1 MYPPEKRPDLSSHS
15 MHVLVTGGAG
25 FIGSH
30 STDAL
35 LTAGAQVT
43 VLDNFSNGKR
53 ANLPGEHA
61 ALRIIEGDIRD
72 PAEVPKALDGV
83 THVLHLAAQ
92 VSVQSSV
99 ADPVNSCHNNVVG
112 FLNVLDAARQ
122 AGVKRMVYASSA
134 AVYGTP
140 KALPLDESAPV
151 APISPY
157 GLEKYIDDQYA
168 ALYLGLYGFSALGM
182 RYFNVYGP
190 RQDPRSPY
198 AGVIS
203 KFTDAMAADRPVRIF
218 GDGGQTRDF
227 VFVKDIARMNLLALQ
242 LGPEAAGVCNIGTG
256 TSVTLLRMVDAL
268 AAAAGKPVARQFEPP
283 ATGDIRDSAM
293 SPARL
298 LALFGEKPATPLTDG
313 LKQLL
318 ASP

>member
-1 MYPPEKRPDLSSHS
+1 MSAV

-35 LTAGAQVT
+35 LASGARVRI
-43 VLDNFSNGKR
+43 LDNFSNGR
-53 ANLPGEHA
+53 RGNLPSGNARLE
-61 ALRIIEGDIRD
+61 IVEGDIRD
-72 PAEVPKALDGV
+72 TATVASTLAGC

-92 VSVQSSV
+92 VSVQASV
-99 ADPVNSCHNNVVG
+99 ADPVNSCHNNVIG
-112 FLNVLDAARQ
+112 FLNVLDAARKT
-122 AGVKRMVYASSA
+122 GVLRLVYASSA

-140 KALPLDESAPV
+140 ASLPLDEASPT

-157 GLEKYIDDQYA
+157 GLEKHIDDQYA
-168 ALYLGLYGFSALGM
+168 GLYAALYGFSSMGM

-203 KFTDAMAADRPVRIF
+203 KFTDALAAAKPVRIF

-227 VFVKDIARMNLLALQ
+227 VFVKDIARMNMLALSST
-242 LGPEAAGVCNIGTG
+242 ARGVCNIGSG
-256 TSVTLLRMVDAL
+256 TSVTLLQMVDAL
-268 AAAAGKPVARQFEPP
+268 ATAAGRTIARQFEAA

-293 SPARL
+293 SPERL
-298 LALFGEKPATPLTDG
+298 VTLFGEKPSTPLTEG

-318 ASP
+318 AA